1 MRNCLFVVLLA
12 GLISACTSSGKPDN
26 IVVTF
31 DVKNPT
37 ATEVVLVY
45 HRTINSVPL
54 NEQGYG
60 ADTISGVNA
69 LYANLFYGQNERKI
83 YLEKGDRVHITFDG
97 NDYVGTFKFEGEK
110 APVIDYLNTVT
121 LTSLPDET
129 YALPLNEYMQKVE
142 QKEQEA
148 YKLLNVRGLEAYYD
162 TLRKYMVE
170 DEDWLDMDEYRDF
183 VVELSH
189 ILDTPNREVTDYYPK
204 TVAQMRYIADN
215 FKNER
220 VKEVL
225 LNSLAAEYVERFGI
239 KNITDLENIYHTYV
253 KDTVLLADYQDKYE
267 KWNLS
272 SPGKPS
278 PDFQAVDIN
287 GKSYSLADFK
297 GKYLYIDLW
306 ATWCGP
312 CQRELPFLK
321 KLESKFEGKNITFLS
336 LSIDHDKAKW
346 EAKVKSGD
354 LSGVQLLIGR
364 GSSFQRAYNIEGI
377 PRFLLL
383 DKEGKII
390 NNDMLR
396 PSSDDTERILNTLE
410 GI

>member
-1 MRNCLFVVLLA
+1 M
-12 GLISACTSSGKPDN
+12 
-26 IVVTF
+26 
-31 DVKNPT
+31 
-37 ATEVVLVY
+37 
-45 HRTINSVPL
+45 
-54 NEQGYG
+54 
-60 ADTISGVNA
+60 
-69 LYANLFYGQNERKI
+69 
-83 YLEKGDRVHITFDG
+83 
-97 NDYVGTFKFEGEK
+97 
-110 APVIDYLNTVT
+110 
-121 LTSLPDET
+121 PDET

-148 YKLLNVRGLEAYYD
+148 YKLLNVRGLDDIGNFNKMEAARIHYSYGTGVVMYPMGHIMMTQDSTYRPDEAYYD